1 MATSPPSE
9 IEVSRP
15 DKLLWASSGIT
26 KRHFVDYLGAVSDHM
41 LPWVRQRPMTLVRA
55 PDGVGGKQY
64 FQKAVPTY
72 APEWIRTVR
81 IPAPS
86 AGRDVDFVVCE
97 NRATLQWLGN
107 QAALD
112 RWRAIADAVNAA
124 GAHMLVQLW
133 HAGIQRDAPAS
144 RHPDVASMGPSGV
157 FPVTDPERPGV
168 VETKTIGLTMTQG
181 DIDRTI
187 DHFAAAAKT
196 CQDLGFS
203 GIELHAAHGYLF
215 DQFFWSETNL
225 RTDRYGGDI
234 TQRTRFATET
244 IAEIRRR
251 VGHDFLIG
259 LRFSQFKPPLYTAK
273 LAQTPDELERFLTP
287 LASAGLDIIHA
298 SARRFWQ
305 PEFEGSNLTIAGW
318 AKKITGLP
326 TISVGSVALDT
337 GFDPRNGAGAAAGTA
352 GLEPLIQMLER
363 GDFDIIAIGRSLL
376 ANPEWPRIVRE
387 QGAEAL
393 AAFDKAVLDELV

>member
-1 MATSPPSE
+1 MAPNVTDTLFQPLTVGSKTLRNRLAMAPMTRCFAQDDVHDPRAIDYYGRRARGGIGLIISEGSPP
-9 IEVSRP
+9 P
-15 DKLLWASSGIT
+15 
-26 KRHFVDYLGAVSDHM
+26 
-41 LPWVRQRPMTLVRA
+41 LPEA
-55 PDGVGGKQY
+55 PY
-64 FQKAVPTY
+64 HPNVP
-72 APEWIRTVR
+72 
-81 IPAPS
+81 
-86 AGRDVDFVVCE
+86 GF
-97 NRATLQWLGN
+97 GN
-107 QAALD
+107 QVALD

-133 HAGIQRDAPAS
+133 HAGIQRDAQAS
-144 RHPDVASMGPSGV
+144 RHPDVASIGPSGV
-157 FPVTDPERPGV
+157 FPVVDPERPGV
-168 VETKTIGLTMTQG
+168 VETKTIGRTMTQG

-187 DHFAAAAKT
+187 DHFATTAKT

-234 TQRTRFATET
+234 GQRTRLATET

-251 VGHDFLIG
+251 VGDDFLIG
-259 LRFSQFKPPLYTAK
+259 LRFSQFKPPLYTAR

-287 LASAGLDIIHA
+287 LALAGLDVIHA

-305 PEFEGSNLTIAGW
+305 PEFEGSDLTIAGW

-337 GFDPRNGAGAAAGTA
+337 GFDPRNGTGAAAGTA
-352 GLEPLIQMLER
+352 GLEPLIRMLDR

-387 QGAEAL
+387 QGPEAL

>member
-1 MATSPPSE
+1 MASNATDALFRPLTVGTKMLRNRLAMAPMTRCFAQDDVHDPRAIEYYGRRARGGIGLIISEGSPP
-9 IEVSRP
+9 P
-15 DKLLWASSGIT
+15 
-26 KRHFVDYLGAVSDHM
+26 
-41 LPWVRQRPMTLVRA
+41 LPEA
-55 PDGVGGKQY
+55 PY
-64 FQKAVPTY
+64 HPNVP
-72 APEWIRTVR
+72 
-81 IPAPS
+81 
-86 AGRDVDFVVCE
+86 GF
-97 NRATLQWLGN
+97 GN

-144 RHPDVASMGPSGV
+144 RHPDVVSMGPSGV

-234 TQRTRFATET
+234 AQRTRFATET
-244 IAEIRRR
+244 IAEIRGR

-305 PEFEGSNLTIAGW
+305 PEFEGSDLTIAGW

-376 ANPEWPRIVRE
+376 ANPEWPRVVQE

>member
-1 MATSPPSE
+1 MAPNATDSLFRPLTVGTKTLRNRLAMAPMTRCFAHDDVHDPRAIEYYGRRARGGIGLIISEGSPP
-9 IEVSRP
+9 P
-15 DKLLWASSGIT
+15 
-26 KRHFVDYLGAVSDHM
+26 
-41 LPWVRQRPMTLVRA
+41 LPEA
-55 PDGVGGKQY
+55 PY
-64 FQKAVPTY
+64 HPNVP
-72 APEWIRTVR
+72 
-81 IPAPS
+81 
-86 AGRDVDFVVCE
+86 GF
-97 NRATLQWLGN
+97 GN

-196 CQDLGFS
+196 CQELGFS